1 MVQAF
6 LKHRSLLRKKGIFSR
21 VIFPMEIFLYV
32 INPLLFPVF
41 LPHTFCLAVIIL
53 PFAVF
58 IGIAT
63 ILACLIPPLSKAALT
78 HITNNLT
85 MLMALV
91 KEAKGEKQLVWTK
104 IEENRSK
111 PLAEIPVATG

>member
-1 MVQAF
+1 
-6 LKHRSLLRKKGIFSR
+6 
-21 VIFPMEIFLYV
+21 MEVFLYV

-41 LPHTFCLAVIIL
+41 LATTLFLAIISL
-53 PFAVF
+53 PFAAF

-63 ILACLIPPLSKAALT
+63 ILAFLIPQLSKAALT
-78 HITNNLT
+78 HITNSLT

-91 KEAKGEKQLVWTK
+91 KEAKGEKQLVWRK